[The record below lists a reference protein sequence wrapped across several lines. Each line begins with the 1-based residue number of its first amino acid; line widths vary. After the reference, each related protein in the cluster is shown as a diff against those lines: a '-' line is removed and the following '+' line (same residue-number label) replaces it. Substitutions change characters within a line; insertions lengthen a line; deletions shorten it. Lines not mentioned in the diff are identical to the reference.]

1 MNDLKS
7 NTRPFLTT
15 KQAAIFLAEKNGIP
29 IAPRTLTKLRVI
41 GGGPTFRRFGRL
53 VIYDCNDLLD
63 WATGRISGPLASTST
78 SVTRLIP

>member
-1 MNDLKS
+1 MKDLKS
-7 NTRPFLTT
+7 DKRPFLNT
-15 KQAAIFLAEKNGIP
+15 KQAAIFLAEVNGIP

-63 WATGRISGPLASTST
+63 WAASRISGPLASTST
-78 SVTRLIP
+78 SVSGLIP